1 MFYQNYLMIMKHALK
16 IFSKKQKDALEK
28 LRSILFADFPVNK
41 IIIYGSAARNELSS
55 ESDIDLL
62 IITGNPINRE
72 ERHKITDMVFEI
84 NLEFGTNYSTLVVDE
99 DSWDNGLYSVLPLK
113 EEITNEGIVI

>member
-1 MFYQNYLMIMKHALK
+1 MIMKHALK